1 MEASGNSKRKTYK
14 YSVKDPLNIVLTML
28 FTLVCSLPAY
38 YLNLVYFEQQ
48 KFDLTIWMIAH
59 VLLFMFVLRLGA
71 VWNGVEFDFDKN
83 TIEFP
88 GGQISANSVVDYIN
102 PKFIFQFF
110 GRKVI
115 ELDRISQI
123 SNSRRWGHKVFG
135 VKINENKIYFGLN
148 IIGDFGGATIWF
160 MSEDKCDEAYS
171 AIRQVNH
178 MGLPVNHA

>member
-1 MEASGNSKRKTYK
+1 METTTKARLKNDK

-28 FTLVCSLPAY
+28 FTLVCTITSY
-38 YLNLVYFEQQ
+38 YLNLIYFKHQS
-48 KFDLTIWMIAH
+48 FDFTICVIALA
-59 VLLFMFVLRLGA
+59 LLFMFVLRLVA

-88 GGQISANSVVDYIN
+88 GGQIAANSVVDYIN

-110 GRKVI
+110 GRNVI

-123 SNSRRWGHKVFG
+123 SNVTRWGHRVFG
-135 VKINENKIYFGLN
+135 FKINENKMYFGLN
-148 IIGDFGGATIWF
+148 MIGDFGGATIWF

-178 MGLPVNHA
+178 MGLPVNRA